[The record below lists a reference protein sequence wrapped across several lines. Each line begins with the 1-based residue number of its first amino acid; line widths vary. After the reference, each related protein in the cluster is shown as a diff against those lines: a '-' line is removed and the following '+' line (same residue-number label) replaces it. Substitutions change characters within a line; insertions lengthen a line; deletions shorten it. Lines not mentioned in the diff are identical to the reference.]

1 MENSLTTES
10 FYNRLCN
17 LDFERELTFSRG
29 IVDINE
35 HLPTLRRYAS
45 ECEHVTE
52 MGTRFAVSTHAL
64 IIGKPK
70 KVVAIDL
77 NRHFYQPYEKDV
89 VSFAEVCGVKYEFIE
104 GDVLD
109 MDIEQTDMLFID
121 TLHTYNQ
128 LSKEL
133 RKHESSVNKWIILH
147 DTITFGQIDED
158 FYLNG
163 KINEKISK
171 QIVTKRGIYTALIDF
186 LKENNNWIIKE
197 HFTNNN
203 GLTIIERINK

>member
-1 MENSLTTES
+1 MDTEI
-10 FYNRLCN
+10 FYNKLCN
-17 LDFERELTFSRG
+17 LEFDREHTFSRG

-45 ECEHVTE
+45 ECNHVTE

-64 IIGKPK
+64 LIGKPK

-77 NRHFYQPYEKDV
+77 NKHFYEPYEKDV
-89 VSFAEVCGVKYEFIE
+89 KIFAESCGVDYEFIE
-104 GDVLD
+104 GDDLK

-133 RKHESSVNKWIILH
+133 RKHEKSVNKWIILH
-147 DTITFGQIDED
+147 DTITFGERDED
-158 FYLNG
+158 FYRNG
-163 KINEKISK
+163 KINEEVST
-171 QIVTKRGIYTALIDF
+171 QEVTKRGLYTALTDF
-186 LKENNNWIIKE
+186 LVENKDWVIKE

-203 GLTIIERINK
+203 GLTIIERV

>member
-1 MENSLTTES
+1 MDTEN
-10 FYNRLCN
+10 FYNKLCQ
-17 LDFERELTFSRG
+17 LDFDREYTFSRG

-35 HLPTLRRYAS
+35 HLPTLRKYAS
-45 ECEHVTE
+45 ECNHVTE

-64 IIGKPK
+64 LIGKPS

-77 NRHFYQPYEKDV
+77 NKHFYTPYENDV
-89 VSFAEVCGVKYEFIE
+89 KLFAESCGVEYEFIE
-104 GDVLD
+104 GDDLN

-133 RKHESSVNKWIILH
+133 RKHEKSVNKWIILH
-147 DTITFGQIDED
+147 DTITFGERDED
-158 FYLNG
+158 FYRNG
-163 KINEKISK
+163 KINEGVST
-171 QIVTKRGIYTALIDF
+171 QEVTKRGLYVDLIDF
-186 LKENNNWIIKE
+186 LTENKDWVIKE

-203 GLTIIERINK
+203 GLTVIERV